1 MHLYLKNE
9 FTYAICKM
17 VTLEKKRKQYEIA
30 ELRRKDLLEAPVD
43 MFRTWFEKIEDLDH
57 IEPDAAILS
66 TSSKKGKP
74 SSRTV
79 LVKDFDER
87 GFVFYTNYKS
97 KKGQEIEVNPYG
109 TLIFY
114 WQDFERQVRIQ
125 GKIRKVS
132 RKQSEKYFHSRP
144 RLSQISVLASHQ
156 SQNLESRK
164 ELEQQVKKF
173 EKMYKGKEIPLPDYW
188 GGYRLEHRKIEFW
201 QGRRDRLHDRFV
213 YTRNGTIWQVE
224 RLAP

>member
-1 MHLYLKNE
+1 
-9 FTYAICKM
+9 M
-17 VTLEKKRKQYEIA
+17 VTLEKMHKQYEMA
-30 ELRRKDLLEAPVD
+30 ELRRKDLLESPSG
-43 MFRTWFEKIEDLDH
+43 MFRSWFEKIEDSKN
-57 IEPDAAILS
+57 IEANAATLA

-79 LVKDFDER
+79 LVKEYDER

-97 KKGQEIEVNPYG
+97 KKGRQIEVNPYG
-109 TLIFY
+109 SLTFF
-114 WQDFERQVRIQ
+114 WPEFERQVRIR
-125 GKIRKVS
+125 GKMRKVS

-156 SQNLESRK
+156 SEILENR
-164 ELEQQVKKF
+164 EQLVKKV
-173 EKMYKGKEIPLPDYW
+173 EKLEKIYEGKEIPLPDYW
-188 GGYRLEHRKIEFW
+188 GGYRLEHRKVEFW

-213 YTRNGTIWQVE
+213 YAKNGTIWQIR